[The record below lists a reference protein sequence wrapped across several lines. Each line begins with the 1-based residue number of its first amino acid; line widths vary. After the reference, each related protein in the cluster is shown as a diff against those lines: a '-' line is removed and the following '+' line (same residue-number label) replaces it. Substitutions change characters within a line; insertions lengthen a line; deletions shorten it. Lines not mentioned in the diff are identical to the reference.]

1 MEMLARDCVLVAGRI
16 VFAEQNCGF
25 FAERISIKFDSR
37 KHKQSGI
44 KERVE
49 LRVRWLLKAVL
60 PLAIV
65 LASGIGMFVWA
76 TFAMDS
82 FARRSIL
89 LVASGGAVIIGSVM
103 LVALLALLHH
113 PLLELQDKIA
123 EVGAGNLDAEVS
135 FAGRNDEIGDLGR
148 NFNSMARQLR
158 DRRDHLQ
165 QIHQT
170 EMSRAEHLATLGEL
184 AAGLAH
190 ELRNPLAGIAGVID
204 VLGQDIQN
212 GDPAKEIWKDVR
224 NEIHNIQR
232 ILNDLLEYTR
242 PQAPHKLVS
251 DVNATIEQAIHRAE
265 QQALSRPIRF
275 VLVKGAPLAV
285 EHDSAL
291 IGQVLLN
298 LLLNAIQSIQTEGL
312 IEVRVDSD
320 EKAAHISVIDNGQGI
335 SPTHVAQV
343 FRPFFSTKKHGTGL
357 GLSLAQRIAE
367 GHGGLIEVTS
377 TPGKGSQFTLHLP
390 LSSVS
395 RAISPVR

>member
-1 MEMLARDCVLVAGRI
+1 L
-16 VFAEQNCGF
+16 Q
-25 FAERISIKFDSR
+25 
-37 KHKQSGI
+37 
-44 KERVE
+44 
-49 LRVRWLLKAVL
+49 VRWLLKAVL

-65 LASGIGMFVWA
+65 LAGGIAIFIWA
-76 TFAMDS
+76 TFAMEPL
-82 FARRSIL
+82 ARRSIL
-89 LVASGGAVIIGSVM
+89 LVAGGGAVIIASVM
-103 LVALLALLHH
+103 LVALLALLHN

-123 EVGAGNLDAEVS
+123 EVGSGNLDVEVS

-148 NFNSMARQLR
+148 NFNGMARQLR
-158 DRRDHLQ
+158 DRRDQLQ
-165 QIHQT
+165 QVHQT

-204 VLGQDIQN
+204 VLGHDIQN
-212 GDPAKEIWKDVR
+212 DHPAKEIWQDVR

-232 ILNDLLEYTR
+232 ILDDLLEYTR
-242 PQAPHKLVS
+242 PQAAHKLVS
-251 DVNATIEQAIHRAE
+251 DVNATVEQAVRRAE
-265 QQALSRPIRF
+265 HQALSRPIRF
-275 VLVKGAPLAV
+275 VLIKGVPLAV

-298 LLLNAIQSIQTEGL
+298 LLLNAIQSIKAEGL

-357 GLSLAQRIAE
+357 GLALAQRIAE
-367 GHGGLIEVTS
+367 GHGGIIEVTS

-390 LSSVS
+390 LPSVS
-395 RAISPVR
+395 PAISPVR